1 MSSPITNW
9 AGNIVFAAGQ
19 LHRPRSV
26 AELQELV
33 AGSGKARALG
43 TGHSFN
49 RIADTDGTLISV
61 ADLPV
66 ELDVDAAARTVRVSA
81 GLRYGQVVTALDRA
95 GFALANLGSLPHISV
110 AGACATGTHGSGNDN
125 QALVN
130 SVSAV
135 EIVQADGQL
144 ITLTRAGDPERFP
157 GAVLALG
164 ALGVVTA
171 LTLDVQPTYDIQQ
184 FVYQGLPR
192 ASFGEHWKE
201 VFAAGYSVSAFLD
214 WKSPDFTQV
223 WVKHRGDDWKAPESW
238 LGATLSDRPLNPVP
252 GMSAEH
258 CTEQLGEPGPW
269 HARLPHFRLEFTPS
283 NGEELQ
289 SEYFVPRARIAEALA
304 ALEPIAD
311 RIAPLLMVSELR
323 TIAADDL
330 WLSPAYQR
338 DNAAL
343 HFTWFRDTEA
353 VLPVL
358 TLIEER
364 LAPFD
369 LRTHWGKVF
378 TADPA
383 TVRGQYKRL
392 DDFLALARTMDP
404 AGKFRNDL
412 LDRYLPGS

>member
-1 MSSPITNW
+1 MPSPITNW
-9 AGNIVFAAGQ
+9 AGNIVFAADR
-19 LHRPRSV
+19 LHRPSSV
-26 AELQELV
+26 AELQTLV

-49 RIADTDGTLISV
+49 RIADTDGALITV

-66 ELDVDAAARTVRVSA
+66 ELDVDSAAGTVRVSA
-81 GLRYGQVVTALDRA
+81 GLRYGQVATALDDA

-110 AGACATGTHGSGNDN
+110 AGACATGTHGSGNGN
-125 QALVN
+125 RALAN
-130 SVSAV
+130 SVSGI
-135 EIVQADGQL
+135 EIVTAGGEL
-144 ITLTRAGDPERFP
+144 VTLTRAADPGRFP

-164 ALGVVTA
+164 ALGIVTA

-184 FVYQGLPR
+184 YVYQDLPR
-192 ASFGEHWKE
+192 ASFDAHFGE

-214 WKSPDFTQV
+214 WKSPRFTQV
-223 WVKHRGDDWKAPESW
+223 WVKHRVSGDPWNAPAGW
-238 LGATLSDRPLNPVP
+238 LGATLADRPLNPVP
-252 GMSAEH
+252 GMSPVH
-258 CTEQLGEPGPW
+258 CTEQLGVPGPW
-269 HARLPHFRLEFTPS
+269 HTRLPHFRLEFTPS

-304 ALEPIAD
+304 ALDPIAD

-330 WLSPAYQR
+330 WLSPAYER

-343 HFTWFRDTEA
+343 HFTWFPDTEA
-353 VLPVL
+353 VKPVL
-358 TLIEER
+358 TMMEER

-369 LRTHWGKVF
+369 ARTHWGKVF
-378 TADPA
+378 TASPA
-383 TVRGQYKRL
+383 AVRGQYPHL
-392 DDFLALARTMDP
+392 DDFLALAKAMDP

-412 LDRYLPGS
+412 LDRYL